1 MMKKVFIAGPLKIRT
16 LDKNIKE
23 RLDNIIRN
31 KIEVLI
37 GDANGIDAAVQE
49 YLFMKRYNN
58 VTVYCINKP
67 RNNIG
72 NWKIKSTPCEGA
84 VSFPDYV
91 KKDIAMAHDTD
102 FGFMIWNGRSNGT
115 LNNTLNLLEQ
125 GKKTRLYHKPTRK
138 FYTIVKLKD
147 LEELLNHCDNEDL
160 KKIDK
165 KIGLYERVN
174 VLSQGSLFEMQ
185 DETMNEE
192 KDDNLLLA
200 LEKEHY
206 GVSGE

>member
-1 MMKKVFIAGPLKIRT
+1 MKKVFIAGPLKIRT
-16 LDKNIKE
+16 LDNNIKE

-49 YLFMKRYNN
+49 YLFMKQYNN
-58 VTVYCINKP
+58 VTVYCINNP

-72 NWKIKSTPCEGA
+72 NWKIKSIPCEGTI
-84 VSFPDYV
+84 SFSDYV
-91 KKDIAMAHDTD
+91 KKDNAMAHDTD
-102 FGFMIWNGRSNGT
+102 FGFMIWNGKSNGT

-125 GKKTRLYHKPTRK
+125 GKKTRLYFKPARN

-147 LEELLNHCDNEDL
+147 FEELLSHCDKEDL
-160 KKIDK
+160 TKIDK
-165 KIGLYERVN
+165 KIRLYERVN

-185 DETMNEE
+185 DETMSEE